1 MCLKPNKRAYGNGF
15 TCQRFKNHTHLMQ
28 WGEFAAGPHLLS
40 NCLANS
46 MIESCQ
52 YLEFFNCCCQ
62 LCCEW
67 FRGNYWCAKI
77 HARVNFAIVNWNST
91 RWWLWK
97 KNMWLYRSDAY
108 PLKSCCCSFC
118 SQYIRM
124 NFLSRIPLD
133 ATFRILPLW
142 SSKKMQGNS
151 NEEARSANALVNQ
164 SLKVAS
170 I

>member
-1 MCLKPNKRAYGNGF
+1 MRRICRRPPPSKQLLGKFHDRKLPIFGIF
-15 TCQRFKNHTHLMQ
+15 QL
-28 WGEFAAGPHLLS
+28 LLS
-40 NCLANS
+40 ALLRVVISRKLLVCKNS
-46 MIESCQ
+46 CSCELC
-52 YLEFFNCCCQ
+52 YRKLKFNTMMT
-62 LCCEW
+62 L
-67 FRGNYWCAKI
+67 
-77 HARVNFAIVNWNST
+77 
-91 RWWLWK
+91 K

-108 PLKSCCCSFC
+108 PLKSYCCSVC

>member
-52 YLEFFNCCCQ
+52 YLEFFNCCCRLVISRKLLVCKNSCSCE
-62 LCCEW
+62 LCYRKLK
-67 FRGNYWCAKI
+67 FN
-77 HARVNFAIVNWNST
+77 T
-91 RWWLWK
+91 MMTLK

>member
-1 MCLKPNKRAYGNGF
+1 MSFCSYVTLLRKIVQTYFIVSRRFSILKQMCLKPNKRAYGNGF

-97 KNMWLYRSDAY
+97 KICDSTGLMH
-108 PLKSCCCSFC
+108 
-118 SQYIRM
+118 
-124 NFLSRIPLD
+124 
-133 ATFRILPLW
+133 IL
-142 SSKKMQGNS
+142 
-151 NEEARSANALVNQ
+151 
-164 SLKVAS
+164 LKVVVAPFAVNIS
-170 I
+170 GWIFWVESL

>member
-1 MCLKPNKRAYGNGF
+1 MRRICRRPPPSKQLLGKFHDRKLPIFGIF
-15 TCQRFKNHTHLMQ
+15 QL
-28 WGEFAAGPHLLS
+28 LLS
-40 NCLANS
+40 A
-46 MIESCQ
+46 
-52 YLEFFNCCCQ
+52 

>member
-1 MCLKPNKRAYGNGF
+1 MTDYWKKTSKMKIIQGRNLFTICLNFYQIVPVQVFCFIENNKIENMVRFSILKQMCLKPNKRAYGNGF

-97 KNMWLYRSDAY
+97 KICDSTGLMH
-108 PLKSCCCSFC
+108 
-118 SQYIRM
+118 
-124 NFLSRIPLD
+124 
-133 ATFRILPLW
+133 ILL
-142 SSKKMQGNS
+142 Q
-151 NEEARSANALVNQ
+151 V
-164 SLKVAS
+164 
-170 I
+170 